1 MAVIVG
7 FVSQKGGVGKSTL
20 ARALAREGAAGGLK
34 VKVADLDT
42 QQGTLVN
49 WQRRRLS
56 AGLEPT
62 VSVESFRTAAEP
74 LTHANSYDLVIVDGP
89 ARASAAMLSIARA
102 ADIIVQPTGA
112 SLDDLEPA
120 VLTFHELVREGIA
133 REKLVFALCRVG
145 IDAEE
150 RDCRAFL
157 GEAGYVCLEGSL
169 PERPGYRSAQNMGFA
184 VTETKYQSLQKRAE
198 QLIQALIDRIG

>member
-20 ARALAREGAAGGLK
+20 ARALAREGASGGLK

-74 LTHANSYDLVIVDGP
+74 LTRANSYDLVIVDGP
-89 ARASAAMLSIARA
+89 ARASAATLAIARA

-120 VLTFHELVREGIA
+120 VLTFHELIREGIS

-145 IDAEE
+145 TEAEE

-184 VTETKYQSLQKRAE
+184 VTETKYHSLQKRAE

>member
-1 MAVIVG
+1 M
-7 FVSQKGGVGKSTL
+7 
-20 ARALAREGAAGGLK
+20 
-34 VKVADLDT
+34 
-42 QQGTLVN
+42 
-49 WQRRRLS
+49 
-56 AGLEPT
+56 
-62 VSVESFRTAAEP
+62 
-74 LTHANSYDLVIVDGP
+74 IVDGP
-89 ARASAAMLSIARA
+89 ARASAATLAIARA

-120 VLTFHELVREGIA
+120 VLTFHELVREGIP

-145 IDAEE
+145 TDAEE

-157 GEAGYVCLEGSL
+157 GEAGYGCLAGSL

-184 VTETKYQSLQKRAE
+184 VTETKYQSLRKRAE